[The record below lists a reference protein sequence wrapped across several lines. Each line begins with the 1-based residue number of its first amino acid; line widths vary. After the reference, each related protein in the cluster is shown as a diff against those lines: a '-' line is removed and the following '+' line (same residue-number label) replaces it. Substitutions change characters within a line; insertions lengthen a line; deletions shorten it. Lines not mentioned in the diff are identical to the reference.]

1 MKMRRKDKEI
11 VNYREIEEIMRQAI
25 ICRISLVDGNY
36 PYIISV
42 NFVVKNKYLYFHSA
56 TEGKKIEILRKNNN
70 VCFEMDINTEIVKGK
85 SPCVWGMKYLSVI
98 GFGRAYF
105 IDNSEEKKKI
115 LNLLMEKYAG
125 EGDYVYQE
133 EALQKVIVIGVIIEK
148 ITGKK
153 SSMP

>member
-42 NFVVKNKYLYFHSA
+42 NFVVKNKYLYFHSV